1 MIVLKHQVSED
12 DGMPAHVCIRCF
24 HQIAL
29 FYTFKKK
36 IERSDRILR
45 NYIEERK
52 SKVKLDDATDILNIA
67 VNDAEIGTKSESDDD
82 VSEDDIPLFERLR
95 EQRKRLARKS
105 KKKFDEGAKVLNDS
119 NSENNRTEVENSLSN
134 AVFLTDGPPPLVP
147 LKKDEKEPVRTTV
160 IRNLP
165 EDTPPLIPIKP
176 LSTVAPETI
185 ITALGDNLAVE
196 SDIKLKCSSCCE
208 EFSSIS
214 ELKQHKQ
221 LICQSTGLQC
231 NICKKDFKERKRL
244 IGHLKGH
251 MVTKNYRC
259 KVCGKCYPNP
269 STFKVHMRT
278 HTGER
283 PFKCQICNKGF
294 VRWAGVVGHMKTHT
308 SVKPYIC
315 NTCGKGFVHVFFLY

>member
-1 MIVLKHQVSED
+1 MHLFIILKIKVSED

-36 IERSDRILR
+36 VERSDRILR
-45 NYIEERK
+45 NYIEEHK
-52 SKVKLDDATDILNIA
+52 SKVKLDDILNIA
-67 VNDAEIGTKSESDDD
+67 VNDAEIDTKSENDD
-82 VSEDDIPLFERLR
+82 VSEDDIPLIERLR
-95 EQRKRLARKS
+95 EQRKRARKS
-105 KKKFDEGAKVLNDS
+105 KVKINELVDAAGTKDS
-119 NSENNRTEVENSLSN
+119 DNGNNKTEVDSSVSN
-134 AVFLTDGPPPLVP
+134 ALFLADGPPPLIP
-147 LKKDEKEPVRTTV
+147 LKKDEKEPVRTAV

-176 LSTVAPETI
+176 LSTVTPETI

-231 NICKKDFKERKRL
+231 NICKKEFKERKRL

-308 SVKPYIC
+308 SVKPYVC
-315 NTCGKGFVHVFFLY
+315 NTCGKGFV